1 MLSIA
6 LNRVKYVSEVLNK
19 LLFRP
24 VISVGLYRRLPAFD
38 RECLCV
44 RYLSRICCHIEN
56 RRLIDSKD
64 SAIMDTNVIDASPIQ
79 NCWNIRGTREIP
91 RRLESGSP
99 IPSILT
105 SDG

>member
-64 SAIMDTNVIDASPIQ
+64 SAIMDTNAFVFS
-79 NCWNIRGTREIP
+79 
-91 RRLESGSP
+91 
-99 IPSILT
+99 
-105 SDG
+105 